1 MVVSIGAAL
10 TEAAEG
16 LRAQGIPEPRLE
28 AALLLGHVL
37 RRDRAYLIAHI
48 EAELRPERLQTVRRL
63 VARRASG
70 EPLQYLT
77 NHQEF
82 FKLDFEVTPD
92 VLIPRPETELIV
104 EAALTVLSPERQSEI
119 ADVGTGSGCLAISIL
134 HEHRKTQATAIDL
147 SARAL
152 QVAQRNAER
161 HGVRGR
167 LRLIE
172 SDLFAALPA
181 DQIFDLIVS
190 NPPYVS
196 TADMNHLQREVQH
209 EPRRALEGGKD
220 GLDMI
225 RRLVRDAS
233 AHLKKGA
240 HLIFEFGIGQDGAIR
255 ELVDRDVWE
264 LIEIRKDLQQIPRT
278 IVLRR
283 R

>member
-48 EAELRPERLQTVRRL
+48 EAELHPELLQTVRRL

-134 HEHRKTQATAIDL
+134 HEHRKTQATATDL

>member
-1 MVVSIGAAL
+1 MAVSIGAAL
-10 TEAAEG
+10 AEAAEG
-16 LRAQGIPEPRLE
+16 LRAHGIVEPRLE

-37 RRDRAYLIAHI
+37 QRDRAYLIAHVDQ
-48 EAELRPERLQTVRRL
+48 ELRREQLELVRSF

-104 EAALTVLSPERQSEI
+104 ETALTVLGREPQSGLL
-119 ADVGTGSGCLAISIL
+119 DVGTGSGCLAISIL
-134 HEHRKTQATAIDL
+134 HEYRNAHGTAIDL

-161 HGVRGR
+161 HGVADR

-172 SDLFAALPA
+172 SDLFAALSA
-181 DQIFDLIVS
+181 DRRFDLIVS

-196 TADMNHLQREVQH
+196 SDELERLQREVQR
-209 EPRRALEGGKD
+209 EPRRALDGGRD
-220 GLDMI
+220 GLDVI
-225 RRLVRDAS
+225 RRLLRDAS
-233 AHLKKGA
+233 AHLKSRG
-240 HLIFEFGIGQDGAIR
+240 HLIFEFGIGQDAPIR
-255 ELVDRDVWE
+255 DMVDRDVWE
-264 LIEIRKDLQQIPRT
+264 LIEVRKDLQQIPRM
-278 IVLRR
+278 IILRSR
-283 R
+283 